1 MDKVLVTG
9 AAGFIGF
16 HLSKL
21 LIEQGYD
28 VVGIDTINNYYDV
41 KLKFDRLNQLK
52 DLEGFKFLTLS
63 ICDKDS
69 LDELFEKEKFSVVIN
84 LAAQAGVRYSIDK
97 PYKYIDSN
105 LIGFI
110 NILEACR
117 TYSIGHLIFASS
129 SSVYGA
135 NTEIPFSTS
144 HTTDHPL
151 SLYAATKKA
160 NEMMAH
166 SYSAMYKI
174 PCTGLRFFT
183 VYGPWGRPD
192 MAYFSFTKNILANE
206 PIKVFNEG
214 NLMRDFT
221 YIDDI
226 TAAISLLINHQP
238 QPKSS
243 DGVNTHPHLSSAESN
258 APYHIYNIGNNNPVS
273 IMEFIETLEE
283 AIGKKAI
290 KEYYPMQKG
299 DMERTFA
306 DIDDLQQAIGYRPS
320 TTIKTGLT
328 RFVKW
333 YKEYYKV
340 EQIS

>member
-1 MDKVLVTG
+1 MDKVLITG

-21 LIEQGYD
+21 LVSQGYE
-28 VVGIDTINNYYDV
+28 VTGIDTINNYYDV
-41 KLKFDRLNQLK
+41 KLKFDRLDQLK
-52 DLEGFKFLTLS
+52 ELAGFKFLALS

-69 LDELFEKEKFSVVIN
+69 LDELFESEKLSIVIN

-105 LIGFI
+105 LTGFI

-117 TYSIGHLIFASS
+117 NNPVRHLIFASS
-129 SSVYGA
+129 SSVYGG
-135 NTEIPFSTS
+135 NTQIPFSTD
-144 HTTDHPL
+144 HPTDHPL

-166 SYSAMYKI
+166 SYAAMYKI

-192 MAYFSFTKNILANE
+192 MAYFSFTQNILAGE

-214 NLMRDFT
+214 NMMRDFT

-238 QPKSS
+238 IPKTITGN
-243 DGVNTHPHLSSAESN
+243 DTHINGSPAESC

-273 IMEFIETLEE
+273 IMEFIETLED

-299 DMERTFA
+299 DMQKTYA
-306 DIDDLQQAIGYRPS
+306 DIEDLQREIGYKPNTS
-320 TTIKTGLT
+320 IKKGLNE
-328 RFVKW
+328 FVKW
-333 YKEYYKV
+333 YKEYYKRK
-340 EQIS
+340 

>member
-1 MDKVLVTG
+1 MSKVLVTG

-41 KLKFDRLNQLK
+41 KLKFDRLDQLK
-52 DLEGFKFLTLS
+52 DVEGFKFLTLS

-69 LDELFEKEKFSVVIN
+69 LDELFAKEKFSVVIN

-117 TYSIGHLIFASS
+117 TYSIKHLIFASS

-206 PIKVFNEG
+206 SIKVFNEG

-238 QPKSS
+238 EPKSS
-243 DGVNTHPHLSSAESN
+243 NDVNTQPHLSSAESN

-299 DMERTFA
+299 DMQKTFA
-306 DIDDLQQAIGYRPS
+306 DINDLQDAIGYRPS

-340 EQIS
+340 EQ

>member
-1 MDKVLVTG
+1 MEKVLITG

-21 LIEQGYD
+21 LAEQGHE
-28 VVGIDTINNYYDV
+28 VIGIDTINNYYDV
-41 KLKFDRLNQLK
+41 QLKLDRLSCLR
-52 DLEGFKFLTLS
+52 DLTGFRFVTMN

-69 LDELFEKEKFSVVIN
+69 LDDLFEHEKFTIVIN

-105 LIGFI
+105 LNGFI

-117 TYSIGHLIFASS
+117 SFPVKHLIFASS

-135 NTEIPFSTS
+135 NTKIPFSTKS
-144 HTTDHPL
+144 TTDHPL

-160 NEMMAH
+160 NEIMAH
-166 SYSAMYKI
+166 SYSALYKI

-183 VYGPWGRPD
+183 VYGTWGRPD
-192 MAYFSFTKNILANE
+192 MAYFSFTKDILSNT

-214 NLMRDFT
+214 NMMRDFT

-226 TAAISLLINHQP
+226 TAAISLLINKQP
-238 QPKSS
+238 QPGNNNPLPTNVSLSS
-243 DGVNTHPHLSSAESN
+243 DEGHG
-258 APYHIYNIGNNNPVS
+258 PYHIYNIGNNQPVS

-299 DMERTFA
+299 DMQKTFA
-306 DIDDLQQAIGYRPS
+306 DIDDLYKAIGYKPS
-320 TTIKTGLT
+320 TSIKTGLT
-328 RFVKW
+328 NFVKW
-333 YKEYYKV
+333 YKDYYKV
-340 EQIS
+340 K

>member
-105 LIGFI
+105 LTGFI

-117 TYSIGHLIFASS
+117 TYTIKHLIFASS

-166 SYSAMYKI
+166 SYSSMYKI

-226 TAAISLLINHQP
+226 TAAISLLIKHQP

-243 DGVNTHPHLSSAESN
+243 DGVNTQPHLSSAESN

-299 DMERTFA
+299 DMQKTFA
-306 DIDDLQQAIGYRPS
+306 DIDDLQKAIGYKPS

-328 RFVKW
+328 RFVEW

>member
-1 MDKVLVTG
+1 MEKILVTG

-16 HLSKL
+16 HLSQSLTDK
-21 LIEQGYD
+21 GYE
-28 VVGIDTINNYYDV
+28 VFGIDTVNNYYDV
-41 KLKFDRLNQLK
+41 DLKMDRLKILK
-52 DLEGFKFLTLS
+52 NINTFRFEAMS

-69 LDELFEKEKFSVVIN
+69 LDELFAREKFTCVIN

-97 PYKYIDSN
+97 PYKYIDAN

-117 TYSIGHLIFASS
+117 NYPVKHLIFASS

-144 HTTDHPL
+144 QSTDHPL

-166 SYSAMYKI
+166 SYAAMYKI

-206 PIKVFNEG
+206 PIKIFNEG
-214 NLMRDFT
+214 NMMRDFT

-226 TAAISLLINHQP
+226 TAAIALLVNHQP
-238 QPKSS
+238 GSRNQS
-243 DGVNTHPHLSSAESN
+243 DLPEGAKLSSAESY
-258 APYHIYNIGNNNPVS
+258 APYHIYNIGNNSPVS
-273 IMEFIETLEE
+273 IMEFIETLEK
-283 AIGKKAI
+283 AIGKEAI
-290 KEYYPMQKG
+290 KEYHPMQKG
-299 DMERTFA
+299 DMQKTYA
-306 DIDDLQQAIGYRPS
+306 DIDDLYGAIGYKPETS
-320 TTIKTGLT
+320 IEYGLT
-328 RFVKW
+328 QFVSW
-333 YKEYYKV
+333 YKKYYNV
-340 EQIS
+340 